1 MSEKIELVD
10 IVRGQDFLREIHRAA
25 SLSYEHK
32 KESGFNVYCDEQLS
46 QPYVNR
52 AVLGH
57 DHSMETDMTEEA
69 KHEPQ
74 NGFHIPMYNYRLA
87 TLHFHPPKSHLHP
100 SGCDIHESLEARRV
114 NVNLRDSSSYEREVY
129 EDEEEIKKIG
139 YEIDFPNP
147 VSMIGLVRDKPENIE
162 LLVYQGITEEP
173 ITFDKF
179 SEFVAD
185 YCQRLYGG
193 EYEPMSNWLFLF
205 QVFGFPTRFTSTKR
219 VVEFLNDSKYLQ
231 AVDVK
236 IRNGKLSDKD
246 LEKLRKFELI
256 QTRFFPE
263 EIDYSEDDW
272 DEF

>member
-10 IVRGQDFLREIHRAA
+10 LVKGRDFLREIHRAA

-32 KESGFNVYCDEQLS
+32 RETGFNVYCDEQIS

-57 DHSMETDMTEEA
+57 NTSIETDMTTEA

-74 NGFHIPMYNYRLA
+74 YGAHIPMYNYRLVDV
-87 TLHFHPPKSHLHP
+87 HFHPPKSNLHP
-100 SGCDIHESLEARRV
+100 SGADINENLAARRV
-114 NVNLRDSSSYEREVY
+114 GVNLRESSSHEREVY
-129 EDEEEIKKIG
+129 EDEQETKQIG

-162 LLVYQGITEEP
+162 LLVYQGITEGP
-173 ITFDKF
+173 ITFDTF

-185 YCQRLYGG
+185 YCQKLYGG
-193 EYEPMSNWLFLF
+193 EYEPMIFHA
-205 QVFGFPTRFTSTKR
+205 FGFSTRFTSTKR

-263 EIDYSEDDW
+263 KTDSEDD
-272 DEF
+272 